1 MDVIFE
7 RSLFPVDPVHLSHPT
22 GRDEYLF
29 NEVGKLYG
37 GSHNS
42 IKGRPWIFGQFR
54 DSILPAVCHVMD
66 KERETLRN
74 YRVTYVVEGR
84 KKPPVNLVLTVLAPG
99 GPLL

>member
-1 MDVIFE
+1 M
-7 RSLFPVDPVHLSHPT
+7 SPLSVDPVHLSHPT

-29 NEVGKLYG
+29 SEVGKLYG

-66 KERETLRN
+66 K
-74 YRVTYVVEGR
+74 GR
-84 KKPPVNLVLTVLAPG
+84 DTNKLQGDTG
-99 GPLL
+99 EQ